1 MSVLVLFCCTAL
13 INIVSGASTEEYK
26 RLQKSL
32 MVNYSNSVRPV
43 LDQNRTVF
51 VKTAYYLADINEL
64 DAVGQRLV
72 TTAVLEVMW
81 LDEFLRWDLNSTGI
95 KTLYFKQVNRLSMS
109 SSFYITIIIDF
120 KQRHKYG
127 K

>member
-1 MSVLVLFCCTAL
+1 MVLFCCTAL
-13 INIVSGASTEEYK
+13 INIVSRASTEEYK

>member
-1 MSVLVLFCCTAL
+1 MVLFCCTAL

>member
-1 MSVLVLFCCTAL
+1 MVLFCCTAL

-81 LDEFLRWDLNSTGI
+81 LDEFLRWDINSTGI

-109 SSFYITIIIDF
+109 PSFYITIIIDF
-120 KQRHKYG
+120 KQRYKYG